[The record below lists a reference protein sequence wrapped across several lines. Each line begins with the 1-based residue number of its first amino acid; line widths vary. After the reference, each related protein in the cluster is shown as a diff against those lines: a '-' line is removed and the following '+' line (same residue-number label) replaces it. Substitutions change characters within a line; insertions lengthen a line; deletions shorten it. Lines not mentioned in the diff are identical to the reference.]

1 MSGSELVDNQISLVK
16 YVPFNCLAIVFQPSL
31 LNMSISLHIFVTYQ
45 KVYIYL
51 LYKTSCSIWSC
62 LVCNWIY

>member
-31 LNMSISLHIFVTYQ
+31 LNMSISLHIFVIQ
-45 KVYIYL
+45 DIMFHLELPGLQLDL
-51 LYKTSCSIWSC
+51 LDGHHVLC
-62 LVCNWIY
+62 